1 MKLFVRYLSVL
12 ILGLMA
18 LSFSPAEKPRGL
30 FTLYRWIG
38 RHGYYSQIH
47 LTSDRYKFVSWAN
60 NFFDPTKVEIVG
72 KVKIESDSVILIP
85 EKIKF
90 NRPQTSKSRSP
101 FKRVACKCDEKGLSK
116 IDRQEEWY
124 VFRYCDKK
132 KYFFNVDT
140 LTEAKT
146 NSKFIRK

>member
-1 MKLFVRYLSVL
+1 MKLCVRCLSVL
-12 ILGLMA
+12 IVGLMA
-18 LSFSPAEKPRGL
+18 LSFSPADKPRGL

-38 RHGYYSQIH
+38 RHGYYSQIQ

-60 NFFDPTKVEIVG
+60 NFFHPTKVEIVG

-101 FKRVACKCDEKGLSK
+101 FKRVAASVMKKD
-116 IDRQEEWY
+116 
-124 VFRYCDKK
+124 FRK
-132 KYFFNVDT
+132 
-140 LTEAKT
+140 LTVRKSGT
-146 NSKFIRK
+146 YSDIVTKRSIFSMLIR